1 MFVGILSH
9 RKEIYLCVTYFLL
22 HVHPHSQYF
31 KSTYSKRKSQHK
43 IHFNFINHL
52 QFRIVSFKTRLVG
65 CLFFFYYLI
74 FRFFQYL
81 VIYFSIQIFK
91 SDENIKV
98 LWNTFINTSS
108 ISSRVT
114 IISRKI
120 SLLINLFKWNIWLG
134 IKK

>member
-1 MFVGILSH
+1 MFVGILSY

-74 FRFFQYL
+74 LRFFQYL

-120 SLLINLFKWNIWLG
+120 SLLINLFK
-134 IKK
+134 